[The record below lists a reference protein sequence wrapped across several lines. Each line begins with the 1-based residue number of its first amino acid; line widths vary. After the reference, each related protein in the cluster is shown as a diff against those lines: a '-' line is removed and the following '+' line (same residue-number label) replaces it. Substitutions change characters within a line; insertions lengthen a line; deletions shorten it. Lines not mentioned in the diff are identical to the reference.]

1 MPFKKAIISGIQLAV
16 TILSLSAASP
26 SASAQAKWEKLAPFP
41 EPAEEILGSA
51 AGGKIYVFAGLIPF
65 WKPKGLVYE
74 YDPANNQ
81 WTKKKPMALP
91 SHHVAFTEFHGKIYA
106 FGGFVYPT
114 SGPAAWVPIN
124 NAWEYD
130 PAADSWKALA
140 PMPSKRGSPVA
151 AAVGDKIYVIG
162 GAGVLPGSSE
172 ISISP
177 STPHAAVG
185 TVEEYDPATNTWRER
200 SPMPTPRN
208 HAAIGAVNGK
218 IYVIGGRV
226 GAAFIGVASDTSVV
240 EEYDPAAD
248 KWSAPRARMPTTRSA
263 LGYAVIN
270 GRIFVA
276 GGEFQDP
283 HMMATFRSV
292 EAYDPASNTWS
303 IMPPMAVSR
312 HGLAAGGIGNRLILV
327 GGDVQSSGTGVEV
340 STSEVDALVIPAGEH

>member
-1 MPFKKAIISGIQLAV
+1 MLFKKAILTGMQLAV
-16 TILSLSAASP
+16 AILSFSAAAP
-26 SASAQAKWEKLAPFP
+26 SAFAQAKWEKLAPFP
-41 EPAEEILGSA
+41 EPAEEILGAA
-51 AGGKIYVFAGLIPF
+51 AGGKMYVFAGLIPL

-74 YDPANNQ
+74 YDPSSDH

-91 SHHVAFTEFHGKIYA
+91 SHHVAFTEYHGKIYA
-106 FGGFVYPT
+106 FGGFVYPV
-114 SGPAAWVPIN
+114 SGPAAWTPIN

-130 PAADSWKALA
+130 PAADTWKALA

-162 GAGVLPGSSE
+162 GASLLPGSTE
-172 ISISP
+172 IAVSP
-177 STPHAAVG
+177 TTPHASVG
-185 TVEEYDPATNTWRER
+185 TVEEYDPEKNTWRER

-208 HAAIGAVNGK
+208 HAAIGVVNGK

-226 GAAFIGVASDTSVV
+226 GAAFIASASDTSVV

-248 KWSAPRARMPTTRSA
+248 KWSPPRARMPTTRSA

-270 GRIFVA
+270 GRIYVA

-283 HMMATFRSV
+283 HMMATFRAV

-303 IMPPMAVSR
+303 IMPPMPVSR
-312 HGLAAGGIGNRLILV
+312 HGLAAGAIGNRLILV
-327 GGDVQSSGTGVEV
+327 GGDVQSAGTGVEV
-340 STSEVDALVIPAGEH
+340 STSEVDALVIPSGDH